1 MNPTVYLTLALALA
15 VAPAVRA
22 QSAGDAFSSLTD
34 SIVANNILAKYNL
47 SKHRSDSLA
56 LLSDNNLS
64 DPEIEFSHLW
74 GQKGV
79 GNKWSVGVSQS
90 FEWPSV
96 YSSRRKEI
104 ASANEAIAYELD
116 ASLIDIRRQV
126 SSALIDY
133 VYASK
138 LVELNASIVSNID
151 SLSALYSRGFSLGEV
166 TRLDINKL
174 RIERIS
180 AAKGLSEA
188 RVRLDDAVG
197 RLTALNGGSLPQ
209 RLMTL
214 NSYPDRMLR
223 PENQYIAEAL
233 SLNPNLGYLDA
244 MRQNV
249 SQRAATLSRQRFPGF
264 SVGYNYENEMGEHF
278 NGFSVGLTRPAP
290 STRHKA
296 SAASAA
302 AVDMDLRI
310 LDEKA
315 TVTAD
320 VKADYARARSLLSDI
335 MLYRSALDD
344 ADNMRL
350 LAKALAGGQISL
362 TEYLLQV
369 RYFLEAKLDYLE
381 LDYQYQLCVSRLER
395 FAR

>member
-1 MNPTVYLTLALALA
+1 MNLPVTLISALALA
-15 VAPAVRA
+15 VAPTVGA
-22 QSAGDAFSSLTD
+22 QSSDAFSSITE
-34 SIVANNILAKYNL
+34 SIVSNNILSKYNL

-104 ASANEAIAYELD
+104 ASVTEALAYELD
-116 ASLIDIRRQV
+116 ASRIDIRQQV

-151 SLSALYSRGFSLGEV
+151 SLSALYSRGFDLGEV

-188 RVRLDDAVG
+188 RVRLDDAVA
-197 RLTALNGGSLPQ
+197 RLTAFNGGSLPAKV
-209 RLMTL
+209 LALST
-214 NSYPDRMLR
+214 YPDRMLR
-223 PENQYIAEAL
+223 PEQQYVSEAL
-233 SLNPNLGYLDA
+233 SLNPNLSYIEA
-244 MRQNV
+244 MRHSA

-264 SVGYNYENEMGEHF
+264 SVGYNHENEMGDHF
-278 NGFSVGLTRPAP
+278 NGFSVGLTLPVF

-296 SAASAA
+296 AAASAA
-302 AVDMDLRI
+302 AVDMDLKM

-315 TVTAD
+315 SVTAD
-320 VKADYARARSLLSDI
+320 VKADYAKARSLLSDI

-381 LDYQYQLCVSRLER
+381 LDYQYQLCVNRLEQ